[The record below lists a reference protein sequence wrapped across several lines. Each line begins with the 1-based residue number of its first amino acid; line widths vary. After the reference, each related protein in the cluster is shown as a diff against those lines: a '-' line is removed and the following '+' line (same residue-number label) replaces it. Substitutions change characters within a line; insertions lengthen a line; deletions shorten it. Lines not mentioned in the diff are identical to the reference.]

1 MKIDAGDK
9 GPDSTFAQ
17 ANAFWRSRE
26 THGRPPAYVD
36 GSALWNACE
45 AFFDPAND
53 NPLYEYKIHAFQG
66 EVAQEP
72 IADIRTFTLIGL
84 CLHIGISDEARRD
97 RRTCW
102 LDLKETR
109 PNAGRSFE
117 RRSLYMPP
125 PGC

>member
-26 THGRPPAYVD
+26 THSRPPAYVD

-45 AFFDPAND
+45 AYFDPAND

-66 EVAQEP
+66 EVARELV
-72 IADIRTFTLIGL
+72 AYIRAFTVIGL
-84 CLHIGISDEARRD
+84 CLHIGISDETCRD
-97 RRTCW
+97 WRTSRP
-102 LDLKETR
+102 DLK
-109 PNAGRSFE
+109 
-117 RRSLYMPP
+117 
-125 PGC
+125 